1 MQRENVSYVTLWRII
16 FHQEAVRINDYTNI
30 FKLIELCFAFSAA
43 NAKSEQE
50 FSFMRRTET
59 GYRSRLS
66 EISLSVITQIWI
78 YGLPYKSYESNEVVN
93 KLRRKDHQTTWDSN
107 NTQHSGVTC
116 ASKNRGLIIFYRNKL
131 FKLTCNLSHDFSK
144 FVIYEYHSGVDA

>member
-93 KLRRKDHQTTWDSN
+93 KLRRKERQDTTWGSN
-107 NTQHSGVTC
+107 NTQHSGVIR
-116 ASKNRGLIIFYRNKL
+116 ASKNRRLIIFYRNKP
-131 FKLTCNLSHDFSK
+131 FILTCN
-144 FVIYEYHSGVDA
+144 

>member
-78 YGLPYKSYESNEVVN
+78 YSLPYKSYESNEVVN
-93 KLRRKDHQTTWDSN
+93 KLRRKERQDTTWGSN
-107 NTQHSGVTC
+107 NTQHSGVIR
-116 ASKNRGLIIFYRNKL
+116 ASKNRRLIIFYRNKP
-131 FKLTCNLSHDFSK
+131 FKLTCN
-144 FVIYEYHSGVDA
+144 